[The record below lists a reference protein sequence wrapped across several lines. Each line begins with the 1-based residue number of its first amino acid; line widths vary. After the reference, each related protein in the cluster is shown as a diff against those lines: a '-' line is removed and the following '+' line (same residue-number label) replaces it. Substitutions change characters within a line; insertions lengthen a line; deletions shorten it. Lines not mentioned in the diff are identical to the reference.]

1 MNHEADQTPH
11 PVRYPGGVLKSLT
24 HLGAAAAR
32 LPVLLVDGL
41 LALALL
47 AATTSAGHSWTVP
60 NRHEFDLRGIVLSA
74 AVLLPLTFRRLHPLT
89 VFGFSSATYAVY
101 LAFGYA
107 TTLDFY
113 GPLLAFATV
122 SMYSRTRVTAYS
134 CLLVAGLMFAGGLTT
149 PGSPVLGSL
158 FQALLEPGLAWILG
172 ASFRGLSLRNRRLAE
187 LTIELEGA
195 QAEIAQRA
203 TTEERVR
210 IARELH
216 DAAAHHISVIG
227 VQAELAWYV
236 FDSDRRQARES
247 LGLIAAA
254 SREAVAEMRNLLT
267 VLRPADPAP
276 GEAELEYAPA
286 LGLGRLPELVER
298 VRTTGVPVEVAIE
311 GERRALSPGADA
323 CAYRIVQEALTNVA
337 KHAPG
342 ADARVR
348 LAYKPES
355 LRISVVN
362 GAAPKPADPP
372 SGRARRDLP
381 EQLRRDGAGLGLI
394 GMRERAAI
402 CGGRLRAGPR
412 PGGGY
417 SVILSLPFS
426 SDMDSPSAAR
436 LSSGP

>member
-1 MNHEADQTPH
+1 
-11 PVRYPGGVLKSLT
+11 VLKSLT
-24 HLGAAAAR
+24 RLGAAAAR
-32 LPVLLVDGL
+32 LPALLVDGL

-74 AVLLPLTFRRLHPLT
+74 AVLLPLTFRRRHPLT
-89 VFGFSSATYAVY
+89 VFGFSSATYALY

-122 SMYSRTRVTAYS
+122 SMYSRSRVTAYS
-134 CLLVAGLMFAGGLTT
+134 CVLVAGLMFAGGLTT

-158 FQALLEPGLAWILG
+158 FQALLEPGLAWVLG

-187 LTIELEGA
+187 LTMELEGA

-203 TTEERVR
+203 TIEERVR

-236 FDSDRRQARES
+236 FDSDPQQSRAS

-267 VLRPADPAP
+267 VLRPADSAP
-276 GEAELEYAPA
+276 GDAEDLEYAPA

-311 GERRALSPGADA
+311 GRHRALSPGADA
-323 CAYRIVQEALTNVA
+323 CAYRIVQEALTNVT

-348 LAYKPES
+348 LAYKPDG

-362 GAAPKPADPP
+362 GAARKPADPLP
-372 SGRARRDLP
+372 DKARRVLP
-381 EQLRRDGAGLGLI
+381 EQLRRGGTGLGLV

-402 CGGRLRAGPR
+402 CGGQLRTGPR

-417 SVILSLPFS
+417 SVILSLPFTPE
-426 SDMDSPSAAR
+426 MDSPSAAR

>member
-1 MNHEADQTPH
+1 VGPTDGA
-11 PVRYPGGVLKSLT
+11 VRYPVDVLKSLRR
-24 HLGAAAAR
+24 LGAAAAR
-32 LPVLLVDGL
+32 LPVPLVDGL
-41 LALALL
+41 LALGLL

-74 AVLLPLTFRRLHPLT
+74 AVLLPLTFRRRHPLA
-89 VFGFSSATYAVY
+89 VFGVSSVTYALY

-122 SMYSRTRVTAYS
+122 SMFSRTRVTAYTCVLMS
-134 CLLVAGLMFAGGLTT
+134 GLMFVGGLTT

-158 FQALLEPGLAWILG
+158 FQALLLPGLAWTLG
-172 ASFRGLSLRNRRLAE
+172 ASIRGLSLRNRRLAE
-187 LTIELEGA
+187 LTTQLEGA
-195 QAEIAQRA
+195 QAQIAQRA
-203 TTEERVR
+203 TIEERVR

-236 FDSDRRQARES
+236 FDSDPQQSRES
-247 LGLIAAA
+247 LGLIAEA
-254 SREAVAEMRNLLT
+254 SREAVTEMRNLLT
-267 VLRPADPAP
+267 VLRTASAEQDD
-276 GEAELEYAPA
+276 AELEYSPVF
-286 LGLGRLPELVER
+286 GLDRLPELVER
-298 VRTTGVPVEVAIE
+298 VGTTGVVAEVEVE
-311 GERRALSPGADA
+311 GARRPLSPGADS

-337 KHAPG
+337 KHASG

-348 LAYKPES
+348 LVYEPDG

-362 GAAPKPADPP
+362 GAPPRFGGLLFGDPFATLPA
-372 SGRARRDLP
+372 
-381 EQLRRDGAGLGLI
+381 QLRRGGAGLGLI

-402 CGGRLRAGPR
+402 CGGELEVGPR

-417 SVILSLPFS
+417 AVVLRLPFNAEI
-426 SDMDSPSAAR
+426 DSPSAAR
-436 LSSGP
+436 ISSWP

>member
-1 MNHEADQTPH
+1 
-11 PVRYPGGVLKSLT
+11 VLKSLT
-24 HLGAAAAR
+24 RLGTAAAR
-32 LPVLLVDGL
+32 LPVVLVDGL

-74 AVLLPLTFRRLHPLT
+74 AVLLPLTFRRRRPLT
-89 VFGFSSATYAVY
+89 VLGASSATYALY

-122 SMYSRTRVTAYS
+122 SMFSRTRVTAYT
-134 CLLVAGLMFAGGLTT
+134 CVLVAGLMFVGGLTT
-149 PGSPVLGSL
+149 PGSPVIGSL
-158 FQALLEPGLAWILG
+158 FQALLAPGLAWALG
-172 ASFRGLSLRNRRLAE
+172 ASIRGLSLRNQRLAE
-187 LTIELEGA
+187 LTTQLEGA
-195 QAEIAQRA
+195 QAQIAQRA
-203 TTEERVR
+203 VIEERVR

-236 FDSDRRQARES
+236 FDSDPRQARES
-247 LGLIAAA
+247 LGLIAEA

-267 VLRPADPAP
+267 VLRPASADRDDM
-276 GEAELEYAPA
+276 EHEYAPA
-286 LGLGRLPELVER
+286 LGLDRLPDLVER
-298 VRTTGVPVEVAIE
+298 VRTTGVAVEVGIE
-311 GERRALSPGADA
+311 GGTRALSPGADA
-323 CAYRIVQEALTNVA
+323 CAYRIVQEALTNVT

-348 LAYKPES
+348 LAYQPDG

-362 GAAPKPADPP
+362 GAPPRPGGPLFGDPF
-372 SGRARRDLP
+372 GALP
-381 EQLRRDGAGLGLI
+381 EQIRRGGAGLGLI

-402 CGGRLRAGPR
+402 CGGELETGPR
-412 PGGGY
+412 RGGGY
-417 SVILSLPFS
+417 AVILRLPFTPEV
-426 SDMDSPSAAR
+426 DAPSAAH

>member
-1 MNHEADQTPH
+1 MLT
-11 PVRYPGGVLKSLT
+11 SLT
-24 HLGAAAAR
+24 RLGTAAAR
-32 LPVLLVDGL
+32 LPVVLVDGL

-74 AVLLPLTFRRLHPLT
+74 AVLLPLTFRRRHPLT
-89 VFGFSSATYAVY
+89 VFGVSSATYALY

-122 SMYSRTRVTAYS
+122 SMFSRTRVTAYS
-134 CLLVAGLMFAGGLTT
+134 CVLVAGLMFVGGLTA
-149 PGSPVLGSL
+149 PGSPVIGSL
-158 FQALLEPGLAWILG
+158 FQALLAPGLAWALG
-172 ASFRGLSLRNRRLAE
+172 ASIRGLSLRNQRLAE
-187 LTIELEGA
+187 LTTQLEGA
-195 QAEIAQRA
+195 QAQIAQRA
-203 TTEERVR
+203 VIEERVR

-236 FDSDRRQARES
+236 FDSDPRQARES
-247 LGLIAAA
+247 LGLIAEA

-267 VLRPADPAP
+267 VLRPASPERDDT
-276 GEAELEYAPA
+276 EHEYAPA
-286 LGLGRLPELVER
+286 LGLDRLPELVER
-298 VRTTGVPVEVAIE
+298 VRTTGVGVEVGIE
-311 GERRALSPGADA
+311 GGRRALSPGADA
-323 CAYRIVQEALTNVA
+323 CAYRIVQEALTNVT

-348 LAYKPES
+348 LAYEPDG

-362 GAAPKPADPP
+362 GVPPRPGGPLFGDPF
-372 SGRARRDLP
+372 GALP
-381 EQLRRDGAGLGLI
+381 EQLRHGGAGLGLI

-402 CGGRLRAGPR
+402 CGGELETGPR
-412 PGGGY
+412 RGGGY
-417 SVILSLPFS
+417 AVILRLPFTPEV
-426 SDMDSPSAAR
+426 DAPSEAHI
-436 LSSGP
+436 SSGP

>member
-1 MNHEADQTPH
+1 
-11 PVRYPGGVLKSLT
+11 VLTSFRR
-24 HLGAAAAR
+24 LGAAAAR

-41 LALALL
+41 IALGLL

-74 AVLLPLTFRRLHPLT
+74 AVMLPLTFRRRHPLA
-89 VFGFSSATYAVY
+89 VFGFSSATYALY

-113 GPLLAFATV
+113 GPLVAFATV
-122 SMYSRTRVTAYS
+122 SLSARARVTAYT
-134 CLLVAGLMFAGGLTT
+134 CLLVSGLMFVGGLTT

-158 FQALLEPGLAWILG
+158 FQALLAPGLAWTLG
-172 ASFRGLSLRNRRLAE
+172 TSIRGLSLRNRRLAE
-187 LTIELEGA
+187 LTTQLEGA
-195 QAEIAQRA
+195 QAQIAQRA
-203 TTEERVR
+203 TIEERVR

-236 FDSDRRQARES
+236 FDSDPGQAHES
-247 LGLIAAA
+247 LGLIAKA
-254 SREAVAEMRNLLT
+254 SREAVTEMRNLLT
-267 VLRPADPAP
+267 VLRPASPERDDP
-276 GEAELEYAPA
+276 ELAYAPA
-286 LGLGRLPELVER
+286 LGLDRLPELVER
-298 VRTTGVPVEVAIE
+298 VGTTGVAVEVETRGA
-311 GERRALSPGADA
+311 RRALSPGADA
-323 CAYRIVQEALTNVA
+323 CAYRIVQEALTNVT

-348 LAYKPES
+348 LAYEPDA

-362 GAAPKPADPP
+362 GAPPRYGGLLFGDPF
-372 SGRARRDLP
+372 AALP
-381 EQLRRDGAGLGLI
+381 EQLRRGGAGLGLL

-402 CGGRLRAGPR
+402 CGGELEAGPR
-412 PGGGY
+412 RGGGY
-417 SVILSLPFS
+417 AVTLRLPFTAE
-426 SDMDSPSAAR
+426 MDAPPAAR

>member
-1 MNHEADQTPH
+1 
-11 PVRYPGGVLKSLT
+11 VLKSLT
-24 HLGAAAAR
+24 RLGTAAAR
-32 LPVLLVDGL
+32 LPAALVDGL

-74 AVLLPLTFRRLHPLT
+74 AVLLPLTFRRRHPLA
-89 VFGFSSATYAVY
+89 VFGASSATYALY

-122 SMYSRTRVTAYS
+122 SMFSRARVTAYS
-134 CLLVAGLMFAGGLTT
+134 CVLVSGLMFVGGLTT

-158 FQALLEPGLAWILG
+158 FQALLLPGLAWALG
-172 ASFRGLSLRNRRLAE
+172 ASIRGLSIRNRRLAE
-187 LTIELEGA
+187 LTTELAGA
-195 QAEIAQRA
+195 QAQIAQRA
-203 TTEERVR
+203 VIEERVR

-236 FDSDRRQARES
+236 FDSDPQQSRES
-247 LGLIAAA
+247 LGLIAEA

-267 VLRPADPAP
+267 VLRPASPEQDDP
-276 GEAELEYAPA
+276 EFEYAPA
-286 LGLGRLPELVER
+286 LGLDRLPELVER
-298 VRTTGVPVEVAIE
+298 VRTTGVGVEVGVE
-311 GERRALSPGADA
+311 GERRSLSPGADA
-323 CAYRIVQEALTNVA
+323 CAYRIVQEALTNVT

-342 ADARVR
+342 ADTRVR
-348 LAYKPES
+348 LAYEPGG
-355 LRISVVN
+355 LLISVVN
-362 GAAPKPADPP
+362 GSRPRPGGLFFGDPF
-372 SGRARRDLP
+372 GALP
-381 EQLRRDGAGLGLI
+381 EQIRRGGAGLGLI

-402 CGGRLRAGPR
+402 CGGELETGPR

-417 SVILSLPFS
+417 AVVLRLPFNTEV
-426 SDMDSPSAAR
+426 DSPSDAR
-436 LSSGP
+436 ISSGP